1 MAYPRA
7 SIKQSDL
14 TRYAKA
20 MEAAGVTEYR
30 VIVRPDGTQEIAV
43 GKAKPTTGNDGWED
57 VA

>member
-7 SIKQSDL
+7 TIKQSDL

-20 MEAAGVTEYR
+20 MEAAGVTDYR
-30 VIVRPDGTQEIAV
+30 VIIRPDGTQEIAV
-43 GKAKPTTGNDGWED
+43 GKVKSATGNDGWED

>member
-7 SIKQSDL
+7 TIKQSDL

-20 MEAAGVTEYR
+20 MEAAGVTDYR
-30 VIVRPDGTQEIAV
+30 VIVRPDGTQEIVV
-43 GKAKPTTGNDGWED
+43 GKAKSATSNDGWED

>member
-7 SIKQSDL
+7 TIKQSDL

-20 MEAAGVTEYR
+20 MQAAGVTDYR

-43 GKAKPTTGNDGWED
+43 GQAKPMNGNDGWED
-57 VA
+57 V